1 MGVRYYSILRP
12 VSMGT
17 FPEPEDNPILQISNF
32 NQNKFVDDIGR
43 NAWGFIVYKKVLPD
57 QLVSMFDL
65 VRSRPGEEDKAVICR
80 RLCKTL
86 QLTRMC
92 SDLIMIGY
100 DPEKE
105 IVTLFFQDH
114 SLTVNVAADSGI
126 AMIEDIVNAIT
137 E

>member
-57 QLVSMFDL
+57 QL
-65 VRSRPGEEDKAVICR
+65 AVICR

-114 SLTVNVAADSGI
+114 SLMVNVAADSGI
-126 AMIEDIVNAIT
+126 AMINDIVNAIT